1 MEKRAVFDVTVTPKS
16 SRSLVADDEQ
26 GNIKVYL
33 NSPPV
38 EGKANKECIALISK
52 KLAVPKSRI
61 SIEKGEKG
69 RSKRIAVEGLD
80 AEDVLKLLKGK

>member
-16 SRSLVADDEQ
+16 SRSLVTADEQ

-52 KLAVPKSRI
+52 KIGVPKSRI
-61 SIEKGEKG
+61 TIEKGEKG

-80 AEDVLKLLKGK
+80 TEDVFKLIKG

>member
-1 MEKRAVFDVTVTPKS
+1 MDKKAVLNITVTPKS
-16 SRSLVADDEQ
+16 SRSLVLADDE

-52 KLAVPKSRI
+52 KLGVSKSRV
-61 SIEKGEKG
+61 SIVKGEKG
-69 RSKRIAVEGLD
+69 RSKRIEVKGLNSD
-80 AEDVLKLLKGK
+80 DVLKLIKG

>member
-1 MEKRAVFDVTVTPKS
+1 MRKKAVLNITVTPKS
-16 SRSLVADDEQ
+16 SRSLVLADEE

-52 KLAVPKSRI
+52 KLGVPKSRV
-61 SIEKGEKG
+61 SIIKGEKG
-69 RSKRIAVEGLD
+69 RSKRIEVEGLD
-80 AEDVLKLLKGK
+80 SDDVLKLIKG

>member
-1 MEKRAVFDVTVTPKS
+1 MAKRAIFDITVTPKS
-16 SRSLVADDEQ
+16 SRSLVTADEQ

-52 KLAVPKSRI
+52 KLGIPKSGLT
-61 SIEKGEKG
+61 IEKGEKG

-80 AEDVLKLLKGK
+80 ADDVLKLLKR

>member
-1 MEKRAVFDVTVTPKS
+1 MEKKAVFNVTVTPKS
-16 SRSLVADDEQ
+16 SRSLVTSDDE
-26 GNIKVYL
+26 GNIRIYL

-52 KLAVPKSRI
+52 KIGVPKSRI
-61 SIEKGEKG
+61 TIEKGEKG

-80 AEDVLKLLKGK
+80 AEDVLRFIKG

>member
-1 MEKRAVFDVTVTPKS
+1 MGKRALFNITVTPKS
-16 SRSLVADDEQ
+16 SRSLVTADDE

-52 KLAVPKSRI
+52 KLGVPKSGI
-61 SIEKGEKG
+61 TIEKGEKG
-69 RSKRIAVEGLD
+69 RNKKIAVEGLD
-80 AEDVLKLLKGK
+80 TEDVLKLIKG

>member
-16 SRSLVADDEQ
+16 SRSLVTADEE

-52 KLAVPKSRI
+52 KLAVPKSKI

-80 AEDVLKLLKGK
+80 AEDVLKLLKGQ

>member
-16 SRSLVADDEQ
+16 SRSLVTADEA

-52 KLAVPKSRI
+52 KLGIPKSKI

-80 AEDVLKLLKGK
+80 TDDVLKLLKG

>member
-1 MEKRAVFDVTVTPKS
+1 MDKKAVLNITVTPKS
-16 SRSLVADDEQ
+16 SRSLVVADDE

-52 KLAVPKSRI
+52 KLKIPKSRV
-61 SIEKGEKG
+61 SIVKGEKG
-69 RSKRIAVEGLD
+69 RSKRIEVKGLD
-80 AEDVLKLLKGK
+80 ANDVLKLIKE

>member
-16 SRSLVADDEQ
+16 SRSLVAADEH

-52 KLAVPKSRI
+52 KLGIPKSKI
-61 SIEKGEKG
+61 TIEKGEKG
-69 RSKRIAVEGLD
+69 RSKRIAVEGID
-80 AEDVLKLLKGK
+80 ADDVLELLKG

>member
-1 MEKRAVFDVTVTPKS
+1 MDKKAVLNITVTPKS
-16 SRSLVADDEQ
+16 SRSLVVADDE

-52 KLAVPKSRI
+52 KLKIPKSRV
-61 SIEKGEKG
+61 SIVKGEKG
-69 RSKRIAVEGLD
+69 RSKRIEIKGLD
-80 AEDVLKLLKGK
+80 SDDVLKLIKE

>member
-16 SRSLVADDEQ
+16 SRSLVAADEQ

-80 AEDVLKLLKGK
+80 AEDVLKLLKGQ

>member
-1 MEKRAVFDVTVTPKS
+1 MNKKAVLNISVTPKS
-16 SRSLVADDEQ
+16 SRSLVVADDE

-52 KLAVPKSRI
+52 KLKIPKSRV
-61 SIEKGEKG
+61 SIVKGEKG
-69 RSKRIAVEGLD
+69 RSKSIEVKGLD
-80 AEDVLKLLKGK
+80 ADDVLKLIKE

>member
-1 MEKRAVFDVTVTPKS
+1 MDKKAVLNISVTPKS
-16 SRSLVADDEQ
+16 SRSLVVADDE

-52 KLAVPKSRI
+52 KLKIPKSRV
-61 SIEKGEKG
+61 SIVKGEKG
-69 RSKRIAVEGLD
+69 RSKRIEVKGLD
-80 AEDVLKLLKGK
+80 ADDVLKLIKE

>member
-1 MEKRAVFDVTVTPKS
+1 MEKRALFNITVTPKS
-16 SRSLVADDEQ
+16 SRSLVTSDDE

-52 KLAVPKSRI
+52 KLGIPKSRI
-61 SIEKGEKG
+61 TIEKGEKG
-69 RSKRIAVEGLD
+69 RSKKIAVEGLD
-80 AEDVLKLLKGK
+80 KDDVLKLLQG

>member
-1 MEKRAVFDVTVTPKS
+1 MEKKAVFNVTVTPKS
-16 SRSLVADDEQ
+16 SRSLVTSDDE
-26 GNIKVYL
+26 GNIRIYH

-52 KLAVPKSRI
+52 KIGVPKSRI
-61 SIEKGEKG
+61 TIEKGEKG

-80 AEDVLKLLKGK
+80 AEDVLRFIKG

>member
-1 MEKRAVFDVTVTPKS
+1 MDKKAVLNITVTPKS
-16 SRSLVADDEQ
+16 SRSLVQADDE

-52 KLAVPKSRI
+52 KLKIPKSSV
-61 SIEKGEKG
+61 SIVKGEKG
-69 RSKRIAVEGLD
+69 RSKRIEVKGLNAD
-80 AEDVLKLLKGK
+80 DVLKLIKG

>member
-1 MEKRAVFDVTVTPKS
+1 MDKKAVLNITVTPKS
-16 SRSLVADDEQ
+16 SRSLVVADDE

-52 KLAVPKSRI
+52 KLKIPKSRV
-61 SIEKGEKG
+61 SIVKGEKG
-69 RSKRIAVEGLD
+69 RSKRIEVKGLD
-80 AEDVLKLLKGK
+80 ADDVLKLIKE